1 MQQPT
6 VTSKLLVDFLS
17 SQVSVHMPTITLP
30 DNFLSCQA
38 TIQHPAVTPE
48 LQNFED
54 VLEFEP
60 VKPPHHEAKSQNV
73 PQQ

>member
-1 MQQPT
+1 
-6 VTSKLLVDFLS
+6 
-17 SQVSVHMPTITLP
+17 MPTITLP
-30 DNFLSCQA
+30 DNFLSSQA
-38 TIQHPAVTPE
+38 TIQHPAVTLE

-60 VKPPHHEAKSQNV
+60 FKPPHHEAKSQNV